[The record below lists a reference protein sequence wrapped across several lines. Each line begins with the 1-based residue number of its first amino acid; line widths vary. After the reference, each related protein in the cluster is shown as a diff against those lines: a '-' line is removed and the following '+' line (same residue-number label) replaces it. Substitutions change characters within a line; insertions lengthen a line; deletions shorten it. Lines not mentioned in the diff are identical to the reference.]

1 MYNRK
6 NRGPNTEPCGTEE
19 TNFSFRNTWADVCCL
34 ASIFKIKP
42 GNEKFSSLT
51 NFVLYRILCYLFA
64 KVTPVKTKV
73 LNLMFVTTATAATLG
88 MSNHYHFIRRS
99 HRPILKATFQKCT
112 VKLIYE
118 KIY

>member
-6 NRGPNTEPCGTEE
+6 NRGPNTEPCGTER

-42 GNEKFSSLT
+42 GNEKLSSLA
-51 NFVLYRILCYLFA
+51 NFVLYRMLSYLFA

-73 LNLMFVTTATAATLG
+73 LNLMFVTTATAAVLG
-88 MSNHYHFIRRS
+88 MSSHYHLIRRS
-99 HRPILKATFQKCT
+99 HRPILKATFQKCP
-112 VKLIYE
+112 VKVIYE
-118 KIY
+118 NI